1 MPRGALVHSR
11 PSPATGPSALSSRLS
26 TLLVAVR
33 GSAST
38 TRTNRGHAFVP
49 RSGWAARN
57 SSNPDGVSVHRR
69 EHQLVLGGE
78 VESPHRRDEICRQ
91 ITERFPDVEIAC
103 DIGITRIQAP
113 TEVEEIS

>member
-1 MPRGALVHSR
+1 M
-11 PSPATGPSALSSRLS
+11 SAQLDEYLETEIQS
-26 TLLVAVR
+26 LL
-33 GSAST
+33 T
-38 TRTNRGHAFVP
+38 
-49 RSGWAARN
+49 
-57 SSNPDGVSVHRR
+57 DGRIAELGITVHRR